1 MRKISKIFGF
11 NSSQHSLRTEVFA
24 GISTFIVMAYI
35 LALAPKAFEG
45 VGGTADPFPTAALFT
60 ATALVSAVSTFLM
73 AVYAKRPLAVA
84 PGVGLLFFI
93 SGTVCM
99 QMGYSWHF
107 ALTAILLEGVLFT
120 VLAFSRLRYLIMESI
135 PLSLRSATAVGVGL
149 FLASLGLKSAG
160 MTDSGAAI
168 VSLASIVTEPEKQL
182 FAICVMLS
190 GVLIVYRVKG
200 AIFLSIIA
208 STILGIPLGLTRFD
222 EVMTIPESPAPLFM
236 QMEWSEDIF
245 SIDMFVC
252 VVSIFFLDVFD
263 TIGTVSGVLS
273 NTNLSRSNGRIS
285 RMSHIFQVDAISS
298 MLSGLMGTTTCT
310 SYLESAAGVA
320 EGGRTGVPSLVTAIC
335 FLFALFFSPIF
346 LAIPPVVTGAILL
359 VVSFQMFAAIK
370 HINFTNP
377 VEAIPSVL
385 VILVMAII
393 GSISDGIVVGVI
405 TYAVLN
411 FTAEMKQE
419 RERRKRGHFF
429 TINKIGRAHV

>member
-1 MRKISKIFGF
+1 MRKIAKIFGF

-222 EVMTIPESPAPLFM
+222 AVMTIPESPAPLFM

-273 NTNLSRSNGRIS
+273 TTNLSRTNGRIS

-320 EGGRTGVPSLVTAIC
+320 EGGRTGVTSLVTVIC

-411 FTAEMKQE
+411 STAEVKQE

-429 TINKIGRAHV
+429 TINKDE

>member
-1 MRKISKIFGF
+1 MRKIAKIFGF

-135 PLSLRSATAVGVGL
+135 PLSLRSATAVGVGF

-263 TIGTVSGVLS
+263 TIGTVLGVLS
-273 NTNLSRSNGRIS
+273 NTNLSRTNGRIS

-320 EGGRTGVPSLVTAIC
+320 EGGRTGVTSLVTVIC
-335 FLFALFFSPIF
+335 FLFALFFSPLF

-359 VVSFQMFAAIK
+359 VVSFHMFAAIK
-370 HINFTNP
+370 HINLTNP

-429 TINKIGRAHV
+429 TINKDE

>member
-1 MRKISKIFGF
+1 MRKIAKIFGF

-190 GVLIVYRVKG
+190 GMLIVYRVKG

-263 TIGTVSGVLS
+263 TIGTVLGVLS
-273 NTNLSRSNGRIS
+273 NTNLSRTNGRIS

-411 FTAEMKQE
+411 FTAEMKRE

-429 TINKIGRAHV
+429 TNNKDE

>member
-1 MRKISKIFGF
+1 MRKIAKIFGF

-135 PLSLRSATAVGVGL
+135 PLSLRSATAVGVGF

-208 STILGIPLGLTRFD
+208 STIIGIPLGLTRFD

-263 TIGTVSGVLS
+263 TIGTVLGVLS
-273 NTNLSRSNGRIS
+273 NTNLSRTNGRIS

-298 MLSGLMGTTTCT
+298 TLSGLMGTTTCT

-320 EGGRTGVPSLVTAIC
+320 EGGRTGVTSLVTVIC
-335 FLFALFFSPIF
+335 FLFALFFSPLF

-359 VVSFQMFAAIK
+359 VVSFHMFAAIK
-370 HINFTNP
+370 HINLTNP

-429 TINKIGRAHV
+429 TINKDE

>member
-1 MRKISKIFGF
+1 MRKIAKIFGF

-320 EGGRTGVPSLVTAIC
+320 EGGRTGVTSLVTVIC
-335 FLFALFFSPIF
+335 FLFALFFSPLF

-359 VVSFQMFAAIK
+359 VVSFHMFAAIK

-429 TINKIGRAHV
+429 TINKDE

>member
-1 MRKISKIFGF
+1 MRKIAKIFGF

-208 STILGIPLGLTRFD
+208 STIIGIPLGLTRFD

-263 TIGTVSGVLS
+263 TIGTVLGVLS
-273 NTNLSRSNGRIS
+273 NTNLSRTNGRIS

-298 MLSGLMGTTTCT
+298 TLSGLMGTTTCT

-320 EGGRTGVPSLVTAIC
+320 EGGRTGVTSLVTVIC
-335 FLFALFFSPIF
+335 FLFALFFSPLF

-359 VVSFQMFAAIK
+359 VVSFHMFAAIK
-370 HINFTNP
+370 HINLTNP

-429 TINKIGRAHV
+429 TINKDE

>member
-1 MRKISKIFGF
+1 MRKIAKIFGF

-135 PLSLRSATAVGVGL
+135 PLSLRSATAVGVGF

-208 STILGIPLGLTRFD
+208 STIIGIPLGLTRFD

-245 SIDMFVC
+245 SIDMLVC

-263 TIGTVSGVLS
+263 TIGTVLGVLS
-273 NTNLSRSNGRIS
+273 NTNLSRTNGRIS

-298 MLSGLMGTTTCT
+298 TLSGLMGTTTCT

-320 EGGRTGVPSLVTAIC
+320 EGGRTGVTSLVTVIC
-335 FLFALFFSPIF
+335 FLFALFFSPLF

-359 VVSFQMFAAIK
+359 VVSFHMFAAIK
-370 HINFTNP
+370 HINLTNP

-429 TINKIGRAHV
+429 TINKDE

>member
-1 MRKISKIFGF
+1 MRKIAKIFGF

-45 VGGTADPFPTAALFT
+45 VGGTTDPFPTAALFT

-222 EVMTIPESPAPLFM
+222 AVMTIPESPAPLFM

-273 NTNLSRSNGRIS
+273 TTNLSRSNGRIS

-419 RERRKRGHFF
+419 RERRKRGRFF
-429 TINKIGRAHV
+429 TINKDE

>member
-1 MRKISKIFGF
+1 MRKIAKIFGF

-320 EGGRTGVPSLVTAIC
+320 EGGRTGVTSLVTAIC
-335 FLFALFFSPIF
+335 FLFALFFSPLF

-411 FTAEMKQE
+411 STAEVKQE

-429 TINKIGRAHV
+429 TINKDE

>member
-1 MRKISKIFGF
+1 MRKIAKIFGF

-273 NTNLSRSNGRIS
+273 NTNLSRTNGRIS

-298 MLSGLMGTTTCT
+298 TLSGLMGTTTCT

-359 VVSFQMFAAIK
+359 VVSFHMFAAIK

-429 TINKIGRAHV
+429 TINKDE

>member
-1 MRKISKIFGF
+1 MRKIAKIFGF

-60 ATALVSAVSTFLM
+60 VTALVSAVSTFLM

-135 PLSLRSATAVGVGL
+135 PLSLRSATAVGVGF

-208 STILGIPLGLTRFD
+208 STIIGIPLGLTRFD

-263 TIGTVSGVLS
+263 TIGTVLGVLS
-273 NTNLSRSNGRIS
+273 NTNLSRTNGRIS

-298 MLSGLMGTTTCT
+298 TLSGLMGTTTCT

-320 EGGRTGVPSLVTAIC
+320 EGGRTGVTSLVTVIC
-335 FLFALFFSPIF
+335 FLFALFFSPLF

-359 VVSFQMFAAIK
+359 VVSFHMFAAIK
-370 HINFTNP
+370 HINLTNP

-429 TINKIGRAHV
+429 TINKDE

>member
-1 MRKISKIFGF
+1 MRKIAKIFGF

-135 PLSLRSATAVGVGL
+135 PLSLRSATAVGVGF

-273 NTNLSRSNGRIS
+273 NTNLSRTNGRIS

-320 EGGRTGVPSLVTAIC
+320 EGGRTGVTSLVTVIC

-359 VVSFQMFAAIK
+359 VVSFHMFAAIK

-429 TINKIGRAHV
+429 TINKDE

>member
-1 MRKISKIFGF
+1 
-11 NSSQHSLRTEVFA
+11 
-24 GISTFIVMAYI
+24 MAYI

-222 EVMTIPESPAPLFM
+222 AVMTIPESPAPLFM

-273 NTNLSRSNGRIS
+273 TTNLSRSNGRIS

-429 TINKIGRAHV
+429 TINKDE

>member
-1 MRKISKIFGF
+1 MRKIAKIFGF
-11 NSSQHSLRTEVFA
+11 NSRQHFLRTEVFA
-24 GISTFIVMAYI
+24 GLSTFIVMAYI
-35 LALAPKAFEG
+35 LALAPKAFQG

-135 PLSLRSATAVGVGL
+135 PLSLRSATAVGVGF

-160 MTDSGAAI
+160 MTESGAAI

-208 STILGIPLGLTRFD
+208 STILGIPLGLTHFD
-222 EVMTIPESPAPLFM
+222 KVMTIPESPAPLFM

-273 NTNLSRSNGRIS
+273 NTNLSRANGRIS

-298 MLSGLMGTTTCT
+298 MLSGLMGTSTCT

-320 EGGRTGVPSLVTAIC
+320 EGGRTGVTSLVTVIC
-335 FLFALFFSPIF
+335 FLLALFFSPLF

-359 VVSFQMFAAIK
+359 VVSFHMFAAIK

-393 GSISDGIVVGVI
+393 GSISDGIVVGVM

-411 FTAEMKQE
+411 FTAEMKEE
-419 RERRKRGHFF
+419 RERRKRGNFF
-429 TINKIGRAHV
+429 TINKEE

>member
-1 MRKISKIFGF
+1 MRKIAKIFGF

-263 TIGTVSGVLS
+263 TIGTVLGVLS
-273 NTNLSRSNGRIS
+273 NTNLSRTNGRIS

-320 EGGRTGVPSLVTAIC
+320 EGGRTGVTSLVTAIC

-429 TINKIGRAHV
+429 TINKDE

>member
-1 MRKISKIFGF
+1 MRKIAKIFGF

-222 EVMTIPESPAPLFM
+222 AVMTIPESPAPLFM
-236 QMEWSEDIF
+236 QMEWSEEIF

-263 TIGTVSGVLS
+263 TIGTVLGVLS
-273 NTNLSRSNGRIS
+273 NTNLSRTNGRIS

-320 EGGRTGVPSLVTAIC
+320 EGGRTGVTSLVTVIC

-429 TINKIGRAHV
+429 TINKDE

>member
-1 MRKISKIFGF
+1 MRKIAKIFGF

-222 EVMTIPESPAPLFM
+222 AVMTIPESPAPLFM

-273 NTNLSRSNGRIS
+273 TTNLSRSNGRIS

-320 EGGRTGVPSLVTAIC
+320 EGGRTGVTSLVTAIC

-429 TINKIGRAHV
+429 TNNKDE

>member
-1 MRKISKIFGF
+1 MRKIAKIFGF

-273 NTNLSRSNGRIS
+273 NTNLSRTNGRIS

-411 FTAEMKQE
+411 STAEVKQE

-429 TINKIGRAHV
+429 TNNKDE

>member
-1 MRKISKIFGF
+1 MRKIAKIFGF

-273 NTNLSRSNGRIS
+273 NTNLSRTNGRIS

-335 FLFALFFSPIF
+335 FLFALFFSPLF

-429 TINKIGRAHV
+429 TINKDE

>member
-1 MRKISKIFGF
+1 MRKIAKIFGF

-135 PLSLRSATAVGVGL
+135 PLSLRSATAVGVGF

-182 FAICVMLS
+182 FAICVLLS

-263 TIGTVSGVLS
+263 TIGTVLGVLS
-273 NTNLSRSNGRIS
+273 NTNLSRTNGRIS

-320 EGGRTGVPSLVTAIC
+320 EGGRTGVTSLVTVIC

-359 VVSFQMFAAIK
+359 VVSFHMFAAIK

-429 TINKIGRAHV
+429 TNNKDE

>member
-1 MRKISKIFGF
+1 MRKIAKIFGF

-93 SGTVCM
+93 SGTVCL

-273 NTNLSRSNGRIS
+273 TTNLSRTNGRIS

-411 FTAEMKQE
+411 STAEVKQE

-429 TINKIGRAHV
+429 TNNKDE

>member
-1 MRKISKIFGF
+1 MRKIAKIFGF

-135 PLSLRSATAVGVGL
+135 PLSLRSATAVGVGF

-208 STILGIPLGLTRFD
+208 STIIGIPLGLTRFD

-263 TIGTVSGVLS
+263 TIGTVLGVLS
-273 NTNLSRSNGRIS
+273 NTNLSRTNGRIS

-298 MLSGLMGTTTCT
+298 TLSGLMGTTTCT

-359 VVSFQMFAAIK
+359 VVSFHMFAAIK
-370 HINFTNP
+370 HINLTNP

-429 TINKIGRAHV
+429 TINKDE

>member
-1 MRKISKIFGF
+1 MRKIAKIFGF

-222 EVMTIPESPAPLFM
+222 AVMTIPESPAPLFM

-273 NTNLSRSNGRIS
+273 TTNLSRSNGRIS

-320 EGGRTGVPSLVTAIC
+320 EGGRTGVTSLVTAIC

-346 LAIPPVVTGAILL
+346 LAIPPVLTGAILL

-411 FTAEMKQE
+411 STAEVKQE

-429 TINKIGRAHV
+429 TINKDE

>member
-1 MRKISKIFGF
+1 M
-11 NSSQHSLRTEVFA
+11 
-24 GISTFIVMAYI
+24 
-35 LALAPKAFEG
+35 
-45 VGGTADPFPTAALFT
+45 
-60 ATALVSAVSTFLM
+60 FL
-73 AVYAKRPLAVA
+73 
-84 PGVGLLFFI
+84 
-93 SGTVCM
+93 
-99 QMGYSWHF
+99 
-107 ALTAILLEGVLFT
+107 
-120 VLAFSRLRYLIMESI
+120 
-135 PLSLRSATAVGVGL
+135 
-149 FLASLGLKSAG
+149 
-160 MTDSGAAI
+160 
-168 VSLASIVTEPEKQL
+168 
-182 FAICVMLS
+182 
-190 GVLIVYRVKG
+190 
-200 AIFLSIIA
+200 
-208 STILGIPLGLTRFD
+208 
-222 EVMTIPESPAPLFM
+222 
-236 QMEWSEDIF
+236 
-245 SIDMFVC
+245 C
-252 VVSIFFLDVFD
+252 VVSIFFLDFFD

-273 NTNLSRSNGRIS
+273 NTNLSRTNGRIS

-320 EGGRTGVPSLVTAIC
+320 EGGRTGVTSLVTAIC

-411 FTAEMKQE
+411 STAEVKQE

-429 TINKIGRAHV
+429 TINKDE

>member
-1 MRKISKIFGF
+1 MRKIAKIFGF

-273 NTNLSRSNGRIS
+273 NTNLS
-285 RMSHIFQVDAISS
+285 
-298 MLSGLMGTTTCT
+298 CT

-359 VVSFQMFAAIK
+359 VVSFQRFAAIK

-419 RERRKRGHFF
+419 RSEEH
-429 TINKIGRAHV
+429 TSELQS

>member
-1 MRKISKIFGF
+1 MRKIAKIFGF

-107 ALTAILLEGVLFT
+107 ALTAILLEGVMFT

-222 EVMTIPESPAPLFM
+222 AVMTIPESPAPLFM

-273 NTNLSRSNGRIS
+273 NTSLSRSNGRIS

-320 EGGRTGVPSLVTAIC
+320 EGGRTGVTSLVTVIC
-335 FLFALFFSPIF
+335 FLFALFFSPLF

-359 VVSFQMFAAIK
+359 VVSFHMFAAIK

-429 TINKIGRAHV
+429 TINKDE

>member
-1 MRKISKIFGF
+1 MRKIAKIFGF

-222 EVMTIPESPAPLFM
+222 AVMTIPESPAPLFM

-320 EGGRTGVPSLVTAIC
+320 EGGRTGVTSLVTVIC

-429 TINKIGRAHV
+429 TINKDE

>member
-1 MRKISKIFGF
+1 MRKIAKIFGF

-73 AVYAKRPLAVA
+73 AVYARRPLAVA

-411 FTAEMKQE
+411 STAEVKQE

-429 TINKIGRAHV
+429 TNNKDE

>member
-1 MRKISKIFGF
+1 MRKIAKIFGF

-182 FAICVMLS
+182 FAICGMLS

-429 TINKIGRAHV
+429 TINKDE

>member
-45 VGGTADPFPTAALFT
+45 VGGTAAPFPTAALFT

-429 TINKIGRAHV
+429 TINKDE

>member
-1 MRKISKIFGF
+1 
-11 NSSQHSLRTEVFA
+11 
-24 GISTFIVMAYI
+24 MAYI

-273 NTNLSRSNGRIS
+273 TTNLSRSNGRIS

-320 EGGRTGVPSLVTAIC
+320 EGGRTGVTSLVTAIC

-411 FTAEMKQE
+411 STAEVKQE

-429 TINKIGRAHV
+429 TINKDE

>member
-1 MRKISKIFGF
+1 MRKIAKIFGF

-24 GISTFIVMAYI
+24 GLSTFIVMAYI

-60 ATALVSAVSTFLM
+60 ATALVSALSTFLM

-135 PLSLRSATAVGVGL
+135 PLSLRSATAVGVGF

-182 FAICVMLS
+182 FAICVLLS

-263 TIGTVSGVLS
+263 TIGTVLGVLS
-273 NTNLSRSNGRIS
+273 NTNLSRTNGRIS

-298 MLSGLMGTTTCT
+298 TLSGLMGTTTCT

-320 EGGRTGVPSLVTAIC
+320 EGGRTGVTSLVTVIC

-359 VVSFQMFAAIK
+359 VVSFHMFAAIK
-370 HINFTNP
+370 HINLTNP

-429 TINKIGRAHV
+429 TINKDE

>member
-1 MRKISKIFGF
+1 MRKIAKIFGF

-222 EVMTIPESPAPLFM
+222 ALMTIPESPAPLFM

-273 NTNLSRSNGRIS
+273 TTNLSRSNGRIS

-429 TINKIGRAHV
+429 TINKDE

>member
-1 MRKISKIFGF
+1 MRKIAKIFGF

-411 FTAEMKQE
+411 STAEVKQE

-429 TINKIGRAHV
+429 TNNKDE

>member
-1 MRKISKIFGF
+1 MRKIAKIFGF
-11 NSSQHSLRTEVFA
+11 NSNQHSLRTEVFA

-273 NTNLSRSNGRIS
+273 NTNLSRANGRIS

-298 MLSGLMGTTTCT
+298 TLSGLMGTTTCT

-320 EGGRTGVPSLVTAIC
+320 EGGRTGVTSLVTAIC

-359 VVSFQMFAAIK
+359 VVSFHMFAAIK
-370 HINFTNP
+370 HINLTNP

-429 TINKIGRAHV
+429 TINKDE

>member
-1 MRKISKIFGF
+1 MRKIAKIFGF

-273 NTNLSRSNGRIS
+273 TTNLSRSNGRIS

-411 FTAEMKQE
+411 STAEVKQE

-429 TINKIGRAHV
+429 TNNKDE

>member
-1 MRKISKIFGF
+1 MRKIAKIFGF

-24 GISTFIVMAYI
+24 GLSTFIVMAYI

-135 PLSLRSATAVGVGL
+135 PLSLRSATAVGVGF

-182 FAICVMLS
+182 FAICVLLS

-245 SIDMFVC
+245 SIDMLVC

-263 TIGTVSGVLS
+263 TIGTVLGVLS
-273 NTNLSRSNGRIS
+273 NTNLSRTNGRIS

-298 MLSGLMGTTTCT
+298 TLSGLMGTTTCT

-320 EGGRTGVPSLVTAIC
+320 EGGRTGVTSLVTVIC

-359 VVSFQMFAAIK
+359 VVSFHMFAAIK
-370 HINFTNP
+370 HINLTNP

-429 TINKIGRAHV
+429 TINKDE